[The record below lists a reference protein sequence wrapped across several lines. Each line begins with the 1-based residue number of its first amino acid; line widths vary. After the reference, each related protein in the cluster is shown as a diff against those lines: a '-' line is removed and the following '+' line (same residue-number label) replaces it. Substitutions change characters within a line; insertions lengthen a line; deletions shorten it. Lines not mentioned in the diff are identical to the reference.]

1 MFIYTTYSVIN
12 TSSSIDGV
20 LMMQAGLYLQS
31 ESGDYLAF
39 N

>member
-12 TSSSIDGV
+12 TSSIDGV

-39 N
+39 D

>member
-12 TSSSIDGV
+12 TPSVDGV